1 MRHKKIQKWLSD
13 RNDGELS
20 EKRKKILEMHL
31 ERCVSCR
38 SYGEDLERIS
48 EETEKVKLPEVS
60 SSYWEDFT
68 HRLKAKIS
76 PISAEERRGKE
87 PLLRWRWAF
96 AAAVS
101 IFVVALGL
109 LLYNTQDITFE
120 EVYLSS
126 FKGSLSKIYQQ
137 LGSDKELEEAFNSIL
152 LASLAED
159 LETDRMNAYLDFYE
173 DKHFWENFSQEE
185 IDFLEAVIRKETKL

>member
-13 RNDGELS
+13 RKDGELS

-76 PISAEERRGKE
+76 SIPEEERKGKE
-87 PLLRWRWAF
+87 LLLRWRWAL
-96 AAAVS
+96 AAALS

-109 LLYNTQDITFE
+109 LLHNTQDNTFQ

-126 FKGSLSKIYQQ
+126 FEGSLYETYQH
-137 LGSDKELEEAFNSIL
+137 LGSDPELEEAFNSIL
-152 LASLAED
+152 LASIAENV
-159 LETDRMNAYLDFYE
+159 EIDRMNTYLDFYE
-173 DKHFWENFSQEE
+173 DRHFWENFSEEE
-185 IDFLEAVIRKETKL
+185 IDFLEAAIRKEEKL